1 MTTFARQHEV
11 LKITEE
17 QALEGFMYFLQ
28 VRPSKAEKYTDF
40 VADRLSAVTT
50 MEMLAIM
57 EKAFGTER
65 VRKWLIGSAAKARA
79 EIDEGEAA

>member
-28 VRPSKAEKYTDF
+28 VRTSKAEKYQTF

-50 MEMLAIM
+50 LEMLARM
-57 EKAFGTER
+57 EAAFGTEK
-65 VRKWLIGSAAKARA
+65 VRSWLIESVRRA
-79 EIDEGEAA
+79 NVQLGRGEAA